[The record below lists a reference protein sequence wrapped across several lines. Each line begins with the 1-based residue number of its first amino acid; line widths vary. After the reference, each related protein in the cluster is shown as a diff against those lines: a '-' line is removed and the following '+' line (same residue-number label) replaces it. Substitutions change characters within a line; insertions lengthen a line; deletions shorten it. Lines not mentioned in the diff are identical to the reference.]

1 MTTPVIRR
9 HYPCQLQLQ
18 HWGSL
23 GPHLVA
29 PISSH
34 LRHIDKQ
41 FVFRHRCD
49 QFSII
54 HRAQIRKILQNTT
67 MPTWGPRI
75 EWYFSLLVGAWWE
88 TLAGWV
94 GGWYLVTRSR
104 LHTLHSAHQISL
116 IVTFYYSAYV
126 SLRSG
131 GMIKPNNIIYP
142 SWITSW
148 TGCLRWSSAEENLP
162 TFQEA
167 ESFGKFSASIP
178 ESAIPNSKL
187 IVMQKNC
194 SQSAF
199 SI

>member
-1 MTTPVIRR
+1 MT
-9 HYPCQLQLQ
+9 L

-29 PISSH
+29 PISSPISSN
-34 LRHIDKQ
+34 LRHTDKQ

-116 IVTFYYSAYV
+116 IATFYWGCNV
-126 SLRSG
+126 SQCSLGLRSAG
-131 GMIKPNNIIYP
+131 IVNTNPIIFFIGHESAP
-142 SWITSW
+142 VVVLCS
-148 TGCLRWSSAEENLP
+148 CWSHDEENLSA
-162 TFQEA
+162 FQEA
-167 ESFGKFSASIP
+167 ESFVKVF
-178 ESAIPNSKL
+178 
-187 IVMQKNC
+187 
-194 SQSAF
+194 
-199 SI
+199 

>member
-148 TGCLRWSSAEENLP
+148 TGCLPFTLKLCWRKSANFP
-162 TFQEA
+162 G
-167 ESFGKFSASIP
+167 SWKFWKVFCFYSRVCH
-178 ESAIPNSKL
+178 SKL
-187 IVMQKNC
+187 QTDCDAEKLLTI
-194 SQSAF
+194 SF
-199 SI
+199 

>member
-1 MTTPVIRR
+1 MT
-9 HYPCQLQLQ
+9 L

-29 PISSH
+29 PISSPISSH
-34 LRHIDKQ
+34 LRHTDKQ

-148 TGCLRWSSAEENLP
+148 PGCLRCSSAEENLP

-194 SQSAF
+194 SQSAS